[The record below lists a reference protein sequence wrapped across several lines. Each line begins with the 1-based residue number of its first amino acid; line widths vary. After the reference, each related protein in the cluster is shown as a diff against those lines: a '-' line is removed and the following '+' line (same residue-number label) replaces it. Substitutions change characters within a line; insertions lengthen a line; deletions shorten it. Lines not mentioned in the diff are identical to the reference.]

1 MVIGKNNTSTNNK
14 GENLTMPDQITNTN
28 DLPELLILDEER
40 VLDRNAG
47 PDDVQHITTGWR
59 ARSEDGVVFYR
70 DNELTPVEQWLSEKG
85 YVDTGDGVH
94 YHRQPSQGIG
104 GTTASSL

>member
-1 MVIGKNNTSTNNK
+1 MVVGNNNAPTDNQ
-14 GENLTMPDQITNTN
+14 GENLTMQDQMTDTN
-28 DLPELLILDEER
+28 DLPELLLLDEER

-70 DNELTPVEQWLSEKG
+70 DNELTPVEQWLSKQG

-94 YHRQPSQGIG
+94 YQMEASPRPSRDI
-104 GTTASSL
+104 